1 MTILYRL
8 IPKLVYY
15 IDSSN
20 FNLSRINH
28 KNLLKFD
35 CYILQRNAR
44 KVKNMDRREFIKSS
58 AATAA
63 CSVAGIAAPS
73 SLSAAEGENSWRWD
87 KAPCRFCGTG
97 CGIMVATKN
106 GKIVAVK
113 GDPLA
118 PVNRGLNCIKGYFN
132 AKIMYGE
139 DRITKPLLRVNAKGE
154 FDKKGKFQE
163 VSWQRAFD
171 EMEKQFRK
179 TYAELGPTGIGVFGS
194 GQYTIPEGYAIS
206 KLIKGGFRSHN
217 IDPNARHCM
226 ASAVV
231 GFMQTFG
238 IDEPAGCYDDIELTD
253 TIVAWGANMAEMHP
267 ILWSRVSDRKLQDP
281 ERVKVVN
288 LSTYSTRT
296 SNIADIEIIFTPHTD
311 LAIWNYIAREIVYNH
326 PEAINEEFV
335 KANCVFT
342 TGPVDIGYGMRDN
355 INHPKYLPS
364 ELDTVAKQKSK
375 IVSGNEGVTL
385 AYLGMKTGDTLENK
399 NTGGKAGNHWIIQYE
414 EFKKALAPYTLDFV
428 AKLAKGD
435 PNEDLEE
442 FKKKLK
448 ALADLYIEKN
458 RKVVSFWTM
467 GMNQHTRGVWVNE
480 QSYMVHFLLGKQ
492 AKPGSGAFS
501 LTGQPSACG
510 TAREVGTFSHRL
522 PADMVVANPKHR
534 EITEKIWQIPAGTIN
549 PKPGAPYMKIM
560 RDLEDGKIKFIW
572 VHVNNPWQNSANAN
586 HWIKAAREMDNF
598 IVVSDAYPGI
608 SAKVADLVLPTAM
621 IYEKWGA
628 YGNAERRTQHWRQ
641 QVLPVGDAMSDT
653 WQYMEFAKRFK
664 LKDFW
669 GEVKVDGKLTL
680 PNVLDKATAMGYSP
694 EDTLYDVLF
703 ANKKAKKFSA
713 DDKIMAGYDNTEVF
727 GDSRN
732 VVGSDG
738 KVFKGYGFFIQKYLW
753 EEYREFGLGHGHDLA
768 DFDTYHK
775 VRGLRWPVVDGKET
789 LWRFNTKYDVYA
801 KKDNP
806 NGEFSFYGNKNGALL
821 TGDLSKATSKEKEAL
836 KSRAKIFFRPYM
848 DPPEMP
854 SKEYPLWLCTGRV
867 LEHWHSGT
875 MTMRV
880 PELYRAVPEALC
892 FMNEID
898 GNKLGIAQNDIV
910 WVESRRGKVKARV
923 DFRGR
928 NKPAEGL
935 IYVPWFDENVFINKV
950 CLDATDPISAQ
961 TDFKKCAVK
970 VYKA

>member
-1 MTILYRL
+1 
-8 IPKLVYY
+8 
-15 IDSSN
+15 
-20 FNLSRINH
+20 
-28 KNLLKFD
+28 
-35 CYILQRNAR
+35 
-44 KVKNMDRREFIKSS
+44 MDRRDFIKSS
-58 AATAA
+58 AVAAA
-63 CSVAGIAAPS
+63 CSAAGLSAPS
-73 SLSAAEGENSWRWD
+73 SLGAANKEQDWRWD
-87 KAPCRFCGTG
+87 KSVCRFCGTG
-97 CGIMVATKN
+97 CGIVVATKD

-139 DRITKPLLRVNAKGE
+139 DRITKPLLRVNSKGE
-154 FDKKGKFQE
+154 FDKNGKFVE

-171 EMEKQFRK
+171 EMEKQFKRA
-179 TYAELGPTGIGVFGS
+179 YNELGPTGVGVFGS
-194 GQYTIPEGYAIS
+194 GQYTIQEGYSAV
-206 KLIKGGFRSHN
+206 KLIKGGFRSNN

-231 GFMQTFG
+231 GFIQTFG

-253 TIVAWGANMAEMHP
+253 TVVCWGANMAEMHP
-267 ILWSRVSDRKLQDP
+267 VLWARVSDRKLQNP
-281 ERVKVVN
+281 NNVKVIN
-288 LSTYSTRT
+288 LSTFSNRT
-296 SNIADIEIIFTPHTD
+296 SNIADMEIIFRPQTD

-326 PEAINEEFV
+326 PEAIDEKFV
-335 KANCVFT
+335 KEHCVFT
-342 TGPVDIGYGMRDN
+342 TGPADIGYGMRDN

-364 ELDTVAKQKSK
+364 ELDTAAKERSK
-375 IVSGNEGVTL
+375 VLTEAEGVTL
-385 AYLGMKTGDTLENK
+385 AYLGMKAGDTMENK
-399 NTGGKAGNHWIIQYE
+399 HTANPDAHWQISFD

-435 PNEDLEE
+435 DNEDLEE
-442 FKKKLK
+442 FKKKLQT
-448 ALADLYIEKN
+448 LANYYIDKK

-467 GMNQHTRGVWVNE
+467 GMNQHTRGTWVNE

-534 EITEKIWQIPAGTIN
+534 EITEKIWKLPAKTLN

-572 VHVNNPWQNSANAN
+572 VHVNNPWHNTANAN

-598 IVVSDAYPGI
+598 IVVSDPYPGI
-608 SAKVADLVLPTAM
+608 SAKVADLILPTAM

-641 QVLPVGDAMSDT
+641 QVLPVGEAMSDT
-653 WQYMEFAKRFK
+653 WQYMEFSKRFK
-664 LKDFW
+664 LKEVW
-669 GEVKVDGKLTL
+669 GEQKIDNKLTL
-680 PNVLDKATAMGYSP
+680 PSVLDEAAKLGYTP
-694 EDTLYDVLF
+694 ESTLYDVLF
-703 ANKKAKKFSA
+703 ANAEAKSFNA
-713 DDKIMAGYDNTEVF
+713 DDAIINGFDNTEVF

-738 KVFKGYGFFIQKYLW
+738 NVFKGYGFFVQKYLW
-753 EEYREFGLGHGHDLA
+753 EEYRKFGVGHAHDLA

-789 LWRFNTKYDVYA
+789 QWRFNTKYDVYA
-801 KKDNP
+801 KKAAP
-806 NGEFSFYGNKNGALL
+806 NSDFAFYGNASGALPI
-821 TGDLSKATSKEKEAL
+821 GDLIKVTNPEKSSI
-836 KSRAKIFFRPYM
+836 KNRAKIFFRPFM
-848 DPPEMP
+848 DAPETP

-892 FMNEID
+892 YMNEED
-898 GNKLGIAQNDIV
+898 GKKIGVAQNDVV

-928 NKPAEGL
+928 NKPPVGL
-935 IYVPWFDENVFINKV
+935 VYVPWFDENVYINKV
-950 CLDATDPISAQ
+950 CLDATCPLSKQ